1 MRPSQKA
8 MLDALFELAKAC
20 YIAQPHDCREYAE
33 LLRNNSLELLDSQ
46 PDVGVF
52 TGRAW
57 SAMMSARFA
66 EVLDRVADDLERT
79 CDGV

>member
-1 MRPSQKA
+1 

-46 PDVGVF
+46 PDVGAL

-57 SAMMSARFA
+57 SAMLSAHFA
-66 EVLDRVADDLERT
+66 SVLDCVADDLDEVA
-79 CDGV
+79 GGAV